1 MRARDFLIE
10 FNDVQGAFRW
20 EHLENGAIRG
30 VPTSGRSR
38 QAFDPLTAV
47 IAARGDRDA
56 NGDAA
61 GIDRVRAAEALG
73 LSAVE
78 AESIRD
84 ASDGTLWKWLD
95 GQMVLDARA
104 EWIREAI
111 AVSAG
116 LESDDIGAVHPLA
129 RVLAPAGLPL
139 EPETALQFF

>member
-1 MRARDFLIE
+1 MKATDFLIE
-10 FNDVQGAFRW
+10 FSNVQGAFRW
-20 EHLENGAIRG
+20 EYLGNGAIRG
-30 VPTSGRSR
+30 LPASGRSR

-47 IAARGDRDA
+47 IAARGDA
-56 NGDAA
+56 HGDAA

-78 AESIRD
+78 AEAIRD

-111 AVSAG
+111 AVSVG
-116 LESDDIGAVHPLA
+116 LEADDIGAVHPLA
-129 RVLAPAGLPL
+129 RLLPPAGLPL